1 MMMMMKF
8 FVCEKEVCLLCA
20 GRKCEIFRKR
30 GCENEVDRIFV
41 FLVIFSPSE
50 CCIGIFPST
59 QFQSLL
65 LGFVQFSNGTTKACG
80 FGDPMGC

>member
-1 MMMMMKF
+1 MMMMMMKF

-50 CCIGIFPST
+50 CCIGIF
-59 QFQSLL
+59 QSLL
-65 LGFVQFSNGTTKACG
+65 LGFVQVSNGTTKACG
-80 FGDPMGC
+80 